1 MAQNST
7 EITPRSGSVLDG
19 TQQNPFPAVPADRA
33 KPDFVFF
40 GTPEDKE
47 ILIVEL
53 KGPGDTAQG
62 EEYQQLNSYVMYLSS
77 RFPSSKVN
85 GILVARDHA
94 PYLNNVVS
102 NAITFEKWDDVL
114 LRSRRGHM
122 DLLTALLVGTDPAGD
137 DARIQQV
144 CELGGQA
151 VKDFLTQMSEREPQL
166 KELVDK
172 FKPVQ
177 GSPNPN

>member
-1 MAQNST
+1 
-7 EITPRSGSVLDG
+7 
-19 TQQNPFPAVPADRA
+19 
-33 KPDFVFF
+33 
-40 GTPEDKE
+40 
-47 ILIVEL
+47 
-53 KGPGDTAQG
+53 
-62 EEYQQLNSYVMYLSS
+62 
-77 RFPSSKVN
+77 
-85 GILVARDHA
+85 
-94 PYLNNVVS
+94 
-102 NAITFEKWDDVL
+102 
-114 LRSRRGHM
+114 M